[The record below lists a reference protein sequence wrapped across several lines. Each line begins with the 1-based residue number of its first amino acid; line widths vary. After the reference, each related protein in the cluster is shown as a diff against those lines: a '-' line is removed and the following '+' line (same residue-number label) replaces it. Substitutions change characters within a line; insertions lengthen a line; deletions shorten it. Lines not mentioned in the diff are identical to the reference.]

1 MSGNIADTYAVVD
14 KSKKTSKN
22 KNRPFPQEPPSH
34 DPVMDVYAVV
44 DKTSKSKPVPQSV
57 DDQNTYD
64 AVAPDNLYYNTVTN
78 TTTEDAEVY
87 DSASAPT
94 YSQLDRNQV
103 PPSIPFQGGIPM
115 VQCNSRPRYEFASLR
130 KQEDIDSLKE
140 RKFCTVP
147 VGLLACLIILIIV
160 FVAAFVALIVAF
172 ALIANLRSEIESI
185 KKLESPTSSLKSTM
199 PSETDA
205 LSILRANIT
214 KLDSKLL
221 MFSNQTE
228 QVFDD
233 LQNNVTLRT
242 SKLEDEAN
250 NLTRIQNKF
259 RQMQAAVEM
268 KISNH
273 ENNLG
278 AQLVEYNLNITQ
290 LLNIVMQETF
300 INISSAR
307 DTTQRSVDELTAK
320 IVRNIQ
326 ELYVFESCNAINTFS
341 LPFSSGEYT
350 IKTSTG
356 HTIMSCMLFPS
367 CNNMTGG
374 WRRVAY
380 LNTDDTIMPQCP
392 NGLEARTTPPSCRL
406 PASIVDGCSS
416 VKTYQ
421 TEGSY
426 NCISGR
432 IIAHQS
438 GNPDAFTKGDG
449 NTRSETTLDGNYVDG
464 VSLTYGNNSNH
475 IWTFTA
481 AIINTG
487 QATNCYKCNNLKP
500 SFVADDY
507 SCEVTPQCFSN
518 TNVCHGPLWNG
529 GEQCD
534 GGSTFYRH
542 LLEPTS
548 ADIEMRVCRD
558 QVQTD
563 EDFSLNVIE
572 IYVR

>member
-44 DKTSKSKPVPQSV
+44 DKTKKSEPVPQSV

-64 AVAPDNLYYNTVTN
+64 AVASDNLYYNTVAN

-103 PPSIPFQGGIPM
+103 PPSIPFQGRIPM
-115 VQCNSRPRYEFASLR
+115 EQCNSRSRYEFASVS

-140 RKFCTVP
+140 RKFCIVP
-147 VGLLACLIILIIV
+147 VGLSACLIILIIV
-160 FVAAFVALIVAF
+160 FAAAFVALIVAF

-185 KKLESPTSSLKSTM
+185 KNMESPTSSLISTM

-214 KLDSKLL
+214 KLDSKLQ
-221 MFSNQTE
+221 MYYNQTE

-233 LQNNVTLRT
+233 LQNNVTVRIRE
-242 SKLEDEAN
+242 LEDEAN
-250 NLTRIQNKF
+250 TLTNIQNEV
-259 RQMQAAVEM
+259 RRIEAAVEM
-268 KISNH
+268 RISKH
-273 ENNLG
+273 ENSLG
-278 AQLVEYNLNITQ
+278 ALLVEYTLNVTNQ
-290 LLNIVMQETF
+290 LNTLMQETF
-300 INISSAR
+300 SNISSAGAA
-307 DTTQRSVDELTAK
+307 TQRSADELTTK
-320 IVRNIQ
+320 IVRYIQ
-326 ELYVFESCNAINTFS
+326 ELHVFESCNAINTFS

-350 IKTSTG
+350 IKTSPG

-374 WRRVAY
+374 WRRVGY
-380 LNTDDTIMPQCP
+380 LNTSECP
-392 NGLEARTTPPSCRL
+392 HGLVKRTSPPSCTL
-406 PASIVDGCSS
+406 PDSIMDGCSS
-416 VKTYQ
+416 IVTYQ

-426 NCISGR
+426 NCISGS
-432 IIAHQS
+432 IIARQS
-438 GNPDAFTKGDG
+438 GNPDAFTDG
-449 NTRSETTLDGNYVDG
+449 LRVSRSEIKLDGNYVDG
-464 VSLTYGNNSNH
+464 VSLTYGNKTKH

-481 AIINTG
+481 VVSEGDIDCGRCST
-487 QATNCYKCNNLKP
+487 LKP
-500 SFVADDY
+500 QFVGNNY
-507 SCEVTPQCFSN
+507 SCEVTRLCLSN
-518 TNVCHGPLWNG
+518 TNVCNGPLWDG
-529 GEQCD
+529 EEQCV
-534 GGSTFYRH
+534 GGSTFHRQ

-558 QVQTD
+558 QDQMD
-563 EDFSLNVIE
+563 EDFLLNVVE